1 MNTND
6 YEVLPN
12 LPDDKKR
19 LVFLAFDYFKQE
31 NGNVIADF
39 MNLAIIQKYTVKKE
53 QNTKIKEETL
63 QEKNI
68 IYSQGFFRYVNYEW
82 KLLTTG
88 FKTREALRDYTNTFR
103 FDNVT
108 IPIMQDRFDI
118 QNIKKEQKNV

>member
-1 MNTND
+1 MNTNN

-12 LPDDKKR
+12 LPDDKKH
-19 LVFLAFDYFKQE
+19 LVSLAFDYFEQE

-68 IYSQGFFRYVNYEW
+68 IHSQGFFRYVNYEW

-88 FKTREALRDYTNTFR
+88 FKTREALRNYTDTFR